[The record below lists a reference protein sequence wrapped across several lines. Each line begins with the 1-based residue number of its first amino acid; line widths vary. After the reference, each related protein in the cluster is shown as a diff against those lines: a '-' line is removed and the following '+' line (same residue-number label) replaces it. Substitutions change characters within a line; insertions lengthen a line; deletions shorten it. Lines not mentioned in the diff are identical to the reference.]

1 MSYEYRSI
9 ELDITSLGMSPITYV
24 QVLALL
30 QAFST
35 KMSRK
40 GYTTWLV
47 EVFST
52 EGNVRIADALIYDD
66 ENWPPKS
73 QELTSG

>member
-9 ELDITSLGMSPITYV
+9 ALDITSLSISPITYV

-30 QAFST
+30 PAFST
-35 KMSRK
+35 RMSRE
-40 GYTTWLV
+40 GYTVWLV
-47 EVFST
+47 EGFST

>member
-9 ELDITSLGMSPITYV
+9 ELDITPLSIFPMTYV

-35 KMSRK
+35 KMSLE

-47 EVFST
+47 EGFST
-52 EGNVRIADALIYDD
+52 EGNVRIPDALIYEDD
-66 ENWPPKS
+66 NWPPKS
-73 QELTSG
+73 